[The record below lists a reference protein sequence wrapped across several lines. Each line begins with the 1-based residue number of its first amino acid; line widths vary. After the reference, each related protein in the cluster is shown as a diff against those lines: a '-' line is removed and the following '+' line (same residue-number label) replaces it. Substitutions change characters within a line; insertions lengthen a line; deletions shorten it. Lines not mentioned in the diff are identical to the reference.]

1 MFQFNIQDMV
11 RFWKRDTL
19 IGIVVDIIADP
30 LFNHNYGPHVDSKH
44 RYIVEWFDG
53 TKGNGYVGYA
63 PEHIFKVEQSGL

>member
-1 MFQFNIQDMV
+1 MFEFQIGDMV

-30 LFNHNYGPHVDSKH
+30 IINHNYGPYTPTKH
-44 RYIVEWFDG
+44 RYIVEWIDG
-53 TKGNGYVGYA
+53 TKGNGYIGYA